1 MYESGKRNPEEL
13 WDTLASLEISATNL
27 HQELLKPYCSALK
40 KIYAAGIQAPTLN
53 SSRSNEPDLRCAA
66 LFLKRSLNDLR
77 AAWLLISSG
86 YTSQA
91 ASVAASLFENSLAAT
106 AIAGNLER
114 ADKLLGSATGK
125 LPWSPMQ
132 LSKFMAQIWKE
143 DQVEEDKGF
152 DQKEYEKAW
161 RQVYS
166 GYKWLCQIKHPTL
179 PSVVHDSKSAA
190 TSDDEYVVMAIPDI
204 RQEDLPLKITIL
216 TICAS
221 RMIEALKRFVVHVEC
236 DREGSEYVEFE
247 DRITKAYREILK
259 ENLSR
264 PEMVLPFGI
273 DNTRFAD
280 QSRRFF
286 GE

>member
-13 WDTLASLEISATNL
+13 WDTLASLEFSATNL
-27 HQELLKPYCSALK
+27 HQKLLKPYGSALK
-40 KIYAAGIQAPTLN
+40 KIYAAGLQAPTLN

-77 AAWLLISSG
+77 AVWLLINSG

-91 ASVAASLFENSLAAT
+91 ASVAASLFENSLAA
-106 AIAGNLER
+106 AVIAGNLDR
-114 ADKLLGSATGK
+114 AAKLLGSTTGE
-125 LPWSPMQ
+125 LPWNSMQ
-132 LSKFMAQIWKE
+132 LSKFLAQIWTE
-143 DQVEEDKGF
+143 DQVEEDKRL
-152 DQKEYEKAW
+152 DQNEYEKAW

-221 RMIEALKRFVVHVEC
+221 RMIEALKRFVSHVEC
-236 DREGSEYVEFE
+236 DREGSEYLRFD

-264 PEMVLPFGI
+264 SDMVLPFGI
-273 DNTRFAD
+273 DQTSFAD

-286 GE
+286 TE